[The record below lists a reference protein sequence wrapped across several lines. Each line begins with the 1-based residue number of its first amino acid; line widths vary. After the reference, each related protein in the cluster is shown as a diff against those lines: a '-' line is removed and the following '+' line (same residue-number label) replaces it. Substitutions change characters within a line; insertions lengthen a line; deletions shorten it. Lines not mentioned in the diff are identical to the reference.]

1 MRPWHPIEAFFLS
14 TLAGLAAAVSGPRHL
29 RVSAPEERRTAMGT
43 YIRTL
48 VMVLLLA
55 VGTAPLALARDGH
68 GGPHGGWRGGTPG
81 GGQRGFH
88 AGRPGGDVRHRG
100 FPRRF
105 DGGVRG
111 RSFAH
116 GGFYGRGFQHFH
128 RPYVG
133 SWIAFDVAPFW
144 VAPTPAIVVPQPSI
158 GVTPEPPALW
168 YYCTDPPGYY
178 PTVPACNGPWTPVP
192 PQ

>member
-1 MRPWHPIEAFFLS
+1 MTTLASIGAFFPS
-14 TLAGLAAAVSGPRHL
+14 TAAGLAAAMSGPRHL

-48 VMVLLLA
+48 VMILLLA

-68 GGPHGGWRGGTPG
+68 GGLHGGLRGGTPG
-81 GGQRGFH
+81 GGHQGFH

-100 FPRRF
+100 FPGRF

-116 GGFYGRGFQHFH
+116 GGFYGRGFQQALMKWT
-128 RPYVG
+128 RPC
-133 SWIAFDVAPFW
+133 ADR
-144 VAPTPAIVVPQPSI
+144 
-158 GVTPEPPALW
+158 LR
-168 YYCTDPPGYY
+168 
-178 PTVPACNGPWTPVP
+178 
-192 PQ
+192 